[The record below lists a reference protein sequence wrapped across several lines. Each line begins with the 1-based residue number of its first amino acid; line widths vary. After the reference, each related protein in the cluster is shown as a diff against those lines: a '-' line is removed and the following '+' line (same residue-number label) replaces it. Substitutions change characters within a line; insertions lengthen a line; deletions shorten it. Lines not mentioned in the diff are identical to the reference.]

1 MRARTESTCFPK
13 RPYDEPVA
21 DKVNLHDAFASF
33 TETWS
38 PRIAADIDEFQV
50 KLAKLEG
57 EFVWHD
63 HPDADELFLVVR
75 GSLQLRFRD
84 RDDVWLNDGE
94 LFVVPRGVEHLPVA
108 PAECH
113 VLLLERAGVTN
124 TGSAGG
130 ERTAD
135 AKPL

>member
-1 MRARTESTCFPK
+1 
-13 RPYDEPVA
+13 VA
-21 DKVNLHDAFASF
+21 DKVNLRDAFAF
-33 TETWS
+33 FAETWS
-38 PRIAADIDEFQV
+38 PRIAADVDEFQV
-50 KLAKLEG
+50 KLAKLQG

-63 HPDADELFLVVR
+63 HPSADEMFLVVR
-75 GSLQLRFRD
+75 GSQQLRFRD
-84 RDDVWLNDGE
+84 RDDVWPNDGE

-113 VLLLERAGVTN
+113 VLLLERAGATN